1 MMEVTKMIE
10 YRPWS
15 QAVLEESLNSYKQGG
30 FNILDIELG
39 GAGKTSVE
47 HLNCVI

>member
-1 MMEVTKMIE
+1 MRRFLQTVKIKR
-10 YRPWS
+10 YRERLS
-15 QAVLEESLNSYKQGG
+15 QRKKFVENRIQK
-30 FNILDIELG
+30 LDG